1 MLFRKV
7 PNQGPDEQQNPCHL
21 QCFLDSGGQVINEA
35 IASFLENQAI
45 DRFQDDGSRKI
56 DQTPAQVNRIRV
68 VAGSSARNC
77 QKESSIKTE
86 TPRPKMTQV

>member
-21 QCFLDSGGQVINEA
+21 QCFLNSGGQVMNEA

-56 DQTPAQVNRIRV
+56 DQTCP
-68 VAGSSARNC
+68 G
-77 QKESSIKTE
+77 ESNTSGGWKLSKKLPE
-86 TPRPKMTQV
+86 GK